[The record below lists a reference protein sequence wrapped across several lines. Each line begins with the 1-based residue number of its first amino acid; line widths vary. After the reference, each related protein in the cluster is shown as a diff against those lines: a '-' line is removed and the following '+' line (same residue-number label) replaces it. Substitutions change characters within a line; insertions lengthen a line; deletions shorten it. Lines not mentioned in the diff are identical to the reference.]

1 MLKKLSTDKIYI
13 ILLIAFSAGLFA
25 LTVRMNYFRY
35 TNFDFGKFDLGNM
48 TQMVWNTLNGRF
60 MYLTDY
66 FGTNLPRWAMSHVD
80 PILVLFVPIFALFPH
95 PLTLVFSQLFL
106 VIFSSLIIYKIG
118 RLELKTHFGAFLIG
132 VAFLFYP
139 AIGFLIAWTGFH
151 GVTAVIP
158 FFLLAFYQL
167 EKMYKKDIFDK
178 KGLVLFWIFLILMMM
193 GKEELS
199 TVVFM
204 YGIFIFFMRNQKKL
218 GIIVS
223 AVGLLYFLIT
233 FFVIIPYYSKYR
245 IEGYKKF
252 TQELQLDTS
261 LSKNVIKPNYFL
273 SRYSGFGNSYSEVIL
288 NMALNP
294 KKVVK
299 VIFSGDRRDNFRMTL
314 APMAFTSVLNPYI
327 LALTL
332 PEFIINYSTTEGGI
346 GTSEIYNHRISM
358 IIPILFL
365 SSIFGISIFSSFF
378 RKKEAL
384 VSLIL
389 CVLVLSSNVYT
400 SLKYENPV
408 YLWLIQSVKK
418 RIAFAKVDNAIAS
431 KKDMKIGEVVRLSKL
446 ETKDRECANK
456 IVNLIPK
463 TASVSG
469 PDYLGAHL
477 AKRETYAIFPALYTS
492 ADYVIVDIFSQKI
505 FRILD
510 LDISIV
516 RDVVGDVIKNENY
529 ELTNACGN
537 LFVFKKV
544 GPHGKTK
551 LLPFQEKF
559 VYPEKFSYLI
569 MQSIYVVDY
578 SLPKTFTR
586 NNSSDVKFSYVRRGG
601 DNLGDYFL
609 FMSFVNE
616 DTGEIYQVANL
627 PSFGLAQMRDW
638 KEDNYYLEDLQIVL
652 PEYLIKGQY
661 KVFVGMSNNVKTRS
675 LYLGE
680 VNVL

>member
-1 MLKKLSTDKIYI
+1 MLKKLSTDKIYV
-13 ILLIAFSAGLFA
+13 ILLTVFSLGLFA

-35 TNFDFGKFDLGNM
+35 TNFDYGKFDLGNM

-60 MYLTDY
+60 LYLTDY

-80 PILVLFVPIFALFPH
+80 PILLFFVPIFAIFPH

-118 RLELKTHFGAFLIG
+118 RLELKTGLGAFLIG
-132 VAFLFYP
+132 LAYLFYP
-139 AIGFLIAWTGFH
+139 SIGFLIAWTGFH
-151 GVTAVIP
+151 GVTVVIP

-167 EKMYKKDIFDK
+167 EKMYRKGIFSTKD
-178 KGLVLFWIFLILMMM
+178 LVLFWIFLVLTMM

-199 TVVFM
+199 SIVFM
-204 YGIFIFFMRNQKKL
+204 YGIFIFFMRGQKKL
-218 GIIVS
+218 GITVS
-223 AVGLLYFLIT
+223 AVGILWFIIT
-233 FFVIIPYYSKYR
+233 FFVIIPHYSSYR

-261 LSKNVIKPNYFL
+261 LSRDVIKPNYFL

-288 NMALNP
+288 NMVLNP
-294 KKVVK
+294 KKVIR
-299 VIFSGDRRDNFRMTL
+299 VIFSGDRRDNFRMTF

-327 LALTL
+327 LALSL

-346 GTSEIYNHRISM
+346 GTSEIYNHRISI
-358 IIPILFL
+358 IIPILFI

-378 RKKEAL
+378 KKKDVL

-389 CVLVLSSNVYT
+389 CALVLSSNIYT

-418 RIAFAKVDNAIAS
+418 RVAFAKIDNDISS
-431 KKDMKIGEVVRLSKL
+431 KKDLKVGEVVRLTKL

-456 IVNLIPK
+456 IIDLIPEK
-463 TASVSG
+463 ASVSG

-529 ELTNACGN
+529 ELSNACGN

-544 GPHGKTK
+544 GIHGKTK

-559 VYPEKFSYLI
+559 VYPEKSSYLI

-578 SLPKTFTR
+578 SLPEIFTR
-586 NNSSDVKFSYVRRGG
+586 NVSQDVKFSYIRRAG
-601 DNLGDYFL
+601 DDLGDYFL

-638 KEDNYYLEDLQIVL
+638 KEDHYYLEDLQIVL
-652 PEYLIKGQY
+652 PEYLVKGKY
-661 KVFVGMSNNVKTRS
+661 KTFVGMSNNVKTRS

>member
-1 MLKKLSTDKIYI
+1 MLKKLSADKIYI
-13 ILLIAFSAGLFA
+13 LLLIVFSAGLFA
-25 LTVRMNYFRY
+25 LSVRMNYFRY

-80 PILVLFVPIFALFPH
+80 PILIMFVPIFALFPH

-106 VIFSSLIIYKIG
+106 VIFSSIIIYKIG
-118 RLELKTHFGAFLIG
+118 RLELNTSFGAFLMG
-132 VAFLFYP
+132 LAFLFYP
-139 AIGFLIAWTGFH
+139 SIGFLISWTGFH

-167 EKMYKKDIFDK
+167 EKMYRKGVFDK
-178 KGLVLFWIFLILMMM
+178 KGLVLFWIFLTLMMI

-199 TVVFM
+199 TMVFM

-233 FFVIIPYYSKYR
+233 FFVVIPYYSKYR
-245 IEGYKKF
+245 IEGYRKF

-261 LSKNVIKPNYFL
+261 LSKNVIRPNYFL

-288 NMALNP
+288 NMVLNP
-294 KKVVK
+294 KKVAK
-299 VIFSGDRRDNFRMTL
+299 VILSGDRRDNFRMTF

-327 LALTL
+327 LSLSI
-332 PEFIINYSTTEGGI
+332 PEIIINYSTTEGGI

-378 RKKEAL
+378 RKREAL
-384 VSLIL
+384 ISLIL
-389 CVLVLSSNVYT
+389 CILVLSSNIYT

-418 RIAFAKVDNAIAS
+418 RIAFAKVDNEIGS
-431 KKDMKIGEVVRLSKL
+431 KRDLRVGEVVRLTKL

-456 IVNLIPK
+456 IVKLIPA

-477 AKRETYAIFPALYTS
+477 AKRETYAIFPALYKS
-492 ADYVIVDIFSQKI
+492 ADFVIVDIFSQKI

-529 ELTNACGN
+529 ELANACGN

-544 GPHGKTK
+544 GIHGKTK

-559 VYPEKFSYLI
+559 IYLEKFSYLI
-569 MQSIYVVDY
+569 SQSVYVVDY
-578 SLPKTFTR
+578 VLPPTFTR
-586 NNSSDVKFSYVRRGG
+586 NASQNIRFSYIRRGG
-601 DNLGDYFL
+601 DDLGDYFL
-609 FMSFVNE
+609 FMSFINE
-616 DTGEIYQVANL
+616 STGEIYQVANL
-627 PSFGLAQMRDW
+627 PSFGLAKMRDW
-638 KEDNYYLEDLQIVL
+638 KEDHYYLEDLQIVL
-652 PEYLIKGQY
+652 PGYLMKGKY
-661 KVFVGMSNNVKTRS
+661 KAFIGMSNNVKTRS